1 MESALV
7 VAVTIVAVRVVL
19 VTLVPK
25 LEFSSASPLVARREF
40 SARASV
46 EAPNII
52 GLSKIE
58 SRLSPAM
65 GLYARDP
72 SVGAETR

>member
-7 VAVTIVAVRVVL
+7 VAVTIVAVRVVS
-19 VTLVPK
+19 TLI
-25 LEFSSASPLVARREF
+25 ARRD
-40 SARASV
+40 
-46 EAPNII
+46 II
-52 GLSKIE
+52 GLSKME

-65 GLYARDP
+65 GLNARGP